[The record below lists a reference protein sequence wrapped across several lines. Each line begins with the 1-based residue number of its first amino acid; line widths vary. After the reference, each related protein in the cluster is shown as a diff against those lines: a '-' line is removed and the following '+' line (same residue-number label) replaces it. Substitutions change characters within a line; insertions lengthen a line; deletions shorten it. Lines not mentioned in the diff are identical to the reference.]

1 MSINANIAK
10 ITMLAHDE
18 INSWVVIPITIADIE
33 AIAIKI

>member
-1 MSINANIAK
+1 MSINVNIANI
-10 ITMLAHDE
+10 IILAHDE